1 MLAPIDAAWMVL
13 KASNNETRSHFGG
26 VESFPKRWQNLQEHG
41 DVRGAEPEGG
51 WSGKQLEIGQ
61 DEQPDVEGDEEQ
73 TARDKGHTQDVAD
86 VSPEADAPVDA
97 AAALEEVMRRKKLE
111 GA

>member
-13 KASNNETRSHFGG
+13 KAG
-26 VESFPKRWQNLQEHG
+26 VLHKESRLPPQMPEWSSTHQGYREDPLLARE
-41 DVRGAEPEGG
+41 DEEP
-51 WSGKQLEIGQ
+51 S
-61 DEQPDVEGDEEQ
+61 DGDEEQ

-86 VSPEADAPVDA
+86 VSPEAEAPVDA
-97 AAALEEVMRRKKLE
+97 AAALAEVMRRKKLE